1 MSDNTERYDV
11 IAFLEQEEKRTLTEI
26 KEHEKKLKT
35 ENNTETLAELVEKI
49 FRIWSLIDTFKYFT
63 QPIKDE
69 NIIFFML
76 MVKKN
81 FINYFNNFKSKIT
94 KR

>member
-1 MSDNTERYDV
+1 M
-11 IAFLEQEEKRTLTEI
+11 
-26 KEHEKKLKT
+26 KKSLKT
-35 ENNTETLAELVEKI
+35 KNNTETLAELVEKI

-63 QPIKDE
+63 QPITGE